1 MGAANC
7 CKKPDEIIVEELN
20 YVSPNNIKGNNK
32 INAIDEG
39 GFPHDSERIYYS
51 NISSEGENVKGTQ
64 VASNQNLYEKSN
76 SSKRDGAYKV
86 PINESNYNN
95 TNQNVVQNINN
106 LRMGN
111 EGVSLGG
118 VDLNTVTAS
127 QKGQINNQ
135 LLNAGPKQT
144 AKVTKTME
152 YKRRVVSEQN
162 VSPQLASVNMQQ
174 IKNADLNNNLVNN
187 NSAQLALSANAQAKR
202 GIDINNALQ
211 QNATTTTTTTIH
223 KTGNIATVTPLSNND
238 DISKYFKQTN
248 VAQKQPTESQNNYL
262 KQQQIA
268 IGNIDMKDLP
278 EVFGPSNINNFKQIT
293 TTTKTETTGNAPV
306 NLQLV
311 KINENAVP
319 ANLRLNDNKNLKETT
334 TTSKKVIGNL
344 DMKDLPEVFGSSDIN
359 NFKQTTTTTTKVI
372 GNLDSKNLP
381 EAFPSSDIQKFKQ
394 ITTTTETTGKVDSKD
409 QPGKSD
415 SPENNF
421 KQITTTITK
430 EEILNMKDLP
440 EVFGSSDINNFK
452 KITTTTIETTGNV
465 DSKDQVDKKD
475 STDNNLQQTT
485 TKITKEEIINMKDLP
500 EVFGSSDIQ
509 NFKKITTTT
518 ETTGNADLKDHP
530 NKKDISDNNLQQTVT
545 KITKEEIINMKDLP
559 EVFGSSDIQNFKK
572 ITTTTTE
579 TTGIVDSKDQ
589 AGKKDVGDNNMQQT
603 TTKITKEE
611 IINMKDLPEVFGSS
625 DINNFKK
632 ITTTT
637 ITGNVDSKD
646 QIGKK
651 DSTDNNLQQTT
662 TKITKEEIINMKD
675 LPEVFGS
682 SDIQNFKKITTT
694 TETTGN
700 ADLKD
705 HPDKNNFLDNN
716 VKQTTTITK
725 EEIINMKDLP
735 EVFGSSDINNFKKI
749 TTTTTT
755 ETTGNVDSK
764 DQLGINESSDNNVKQ
779 TKTTVT
785 KEEII
790 NMKDL
795 PEVFGSS
802 DINNFKKITTTT
814 TTETTGNVDTTGQI
828 PSGNDNFGQSTTFT
842 KTKTEPIEYRA
853 KPSEAQEIN
862 LGQNMT
868 TTTTTTTT
876 MKTTGNNVDLK
887 EFGIEQNPS
896 FNPNNENEDYNK
908 YFTQTTSKQYGFGE
922 NPSSSSDVKQITTTT
937 TTTITGNAPDNLNLN
952 TDKANE
958 NQFDLRQFGIGENQN
973 GSSYGTTDLNDFNF
987 KQATTTTTTTTES
1000 TGKDQFDLKQIGFEE
1015 NKNGSSY
1022 GSTDIKELN
1031 FKLDKQPEGSIDLNQ
1046 YGITGE
1052 ANTTTTTGNEDFSK
1066 YFQETKTTTT
1076 KTTENGPVDLNQFGV
1091 DLNSLGLDNTQQ
1103 KTTTTTTTIT
1113 KTGNIDDPSLG
1124 GGFDFKSLGLD
1135 GAATTQSVEENI
1147 NAYGTE
1153 GTTTTTKVTKTSYVG
1168 PTESYNYQFS
1178 YNMPNTTS
1186 STVTKTTYSEIQQ

>member
-20 YVSPNNIKGNNK
+20 YVSPNDIGNNK

-39 GFPHDSERIYYS
+39 GFPHDTERIYYS
-51 NISSEGENVKGTQ
+51 SVVSEGENMKGTQ
-64 VASNQNLYEKSN
+64 VVSNQNLYEKSN
-76 SSKRDGAYKV
+76 LSKRDGAYEA
-86 PINESNYNN
+86 PINGSNYNN

-127 QKGQINNQ
+127 QKGQVNNQ

-152 YKRRVVSEQN
+152 YKRRVVNEQN
-162 VSPQLASVNMQQ
+162 VSPQFASVNMQQ
-174 IKNADLNNNLVNN
+174 IKNADLY
-187 NSAQLALSANAQAKR
+187 NAT
-202 GIDINNALQ
+202 
-211 QNATTTTTTTIH
+211 ATTTTTTH
-223 KTGNIATVTPLSNND
+223 KTGNVATVTPLSNNE

-248 VAQKQPTESQNNYL
+248 VAQKEPNESQNNYL
-262 KQQQIA
+262 KQQQQIA
-268 IGNIDMKDLP
+268 IGNI
-278 EVFGPSNINNFKQIT
+278 
-293 TTTKTETTGNAPV
+293 
-306 NLQLV
+306 
-311 KINENAVP
+311 
-319 ANLRLNDNKNLKETT
+319 
-334 TTSKKVIGNL
+334 

-372 GNLDSKNLP
+372 GNLDSKNIP
-381 EAFPSSDIQKFKQ
+381 GAFPSSDIQKFKQ

-409 QPGKSD
+409 QPGKPD
-415 SPENNF
+415 SSENNF

-430 EEILNMKDLP
+430 EEILNTKDLP

-452 KITTTTIETTGNV
+452 KITTTTIETTGNI
-465 DSKDQVDKKD
+465 DSKDQVGKKD
-475 STDNNLQQTT
+475 SNNLQQTT

-530 NKKDISDNNLQQTVT
+530 DKKDFSDNNLQQTVT

-589 AGKKDVGDNNMQQT
+589 AGKKDVGDNN
-603 TTKITKEE
+603 I
-611 IINMKDLPEVFGSS
+611 
-625 DINNFKK
+625 
-632 ITTTT
+632 
-637 ITGNVDSKD
+637 
-646 QIGKK
+646 
-651 DSTDNNLQQTT
+651 QQTT

-705 HPDKNNFLDNN
+705 HPDKNNSSDNN
-716 VKQTTTITK
+716 VKQTTTTVTK

-755 ETTGNVDSK
+755 ETTGNIDSK

-814 TTETTGNVDTTGQI
+814 TTETTGNVDIKDQLGKIDSLDNKQTTTTITKEEIINMKDLPEVFGSSSDINQFKQTTTTKTVTTTGNVDTTGQMA
-828 PSGNDNFGQSTTFT
+828 SGNDNFGQSTTFT

-853 KPSEAQEIN
+853 KPSETQEIN

-868 TTTTTTTT
+868 TTTTTTI
-876 MKTTGNNVDLK
+876 KTTGDNVDLK

-896 FNPNNENEDYNK
+896 LNPNNENEDYNK

-922 NPSSSSDVKQITTTT
+922 NPSSTSDVKQITTTT

-952 TDKANE
+952 TDKVNE

-987 KQATTTTTTTTES
+987 KQTTTTTTTTTENAD
-1000 TGKDQFDLKQIGFEE
+1000 KDQFDLKQFGFEE

-1022 GSTDIKELN
+1022 GTTDIKELN

-1135 GAATTQSVEENI
+1135 GAGTTQSQEEII
-1147 NAYGTE
+1147 NTYGTE
-1153 GTTTTTKVTKTSYVG
+1153 GTTTTTTNVTKTSYVG

-1178 YNMPNTTS
+1178 YNIPNTTS